1 MVSRKERNRKLEEAR
16 KEIAAGL
23 DRLKQQF
30 EKMVKERME
39 MKPTTIPEALI
50 SEGAYDIAKSY
61 IDFLKERDSRAEF
74 AKKAAQIKKKTANL
88 RKGLASSNKDALKTL
103 AKITGFSEKKEEKA
117 RTPIHEEAADAHG
130 KP

>member
-61 IDFLKERDSRAEF
+61 IDFLKEQD
-74 AKKAAQIKKKTANL
+74 KKRNTEYAKKTAQMRRETANL
-88 RKGLASSNKDALKTL
+88 KELRTL
-103 AKITGFSEKKEEKA
+103 AKDTGFIEKKGEKA